1 MTDCKECGAKM
12 VKVGLTKDGIILR
25 CTRNPNH
32 EYEKKFTPEQKAR
45 QVWTTIGRS
54 ALNERKRAERVS
66 KRRKKEKGSS

>member
-32 EYEKKFTPEQKAR
+32 KYEKKFTPEQKAR
-45 QVWTTIGRS
+45 QVWRTMRRS
-54 ALNERKRAERVS
+54 ALTEQKKAERFR
-66 KRRKKEKGSS
+66 KRRKQEKKE